1 MKNTQL
7 EILSFRLN
15 FIFNIYT
22 QQELAKE
29 LNITQW
35 QLLKKMKEKSFT
47 DEEIFKIE
55 NICNEFSLKT

>member
-35 QLLKKMKEKSFT
+35 QLLEKMKEKSFT
-47 DEEIFKIE
+47 DEELFKIE